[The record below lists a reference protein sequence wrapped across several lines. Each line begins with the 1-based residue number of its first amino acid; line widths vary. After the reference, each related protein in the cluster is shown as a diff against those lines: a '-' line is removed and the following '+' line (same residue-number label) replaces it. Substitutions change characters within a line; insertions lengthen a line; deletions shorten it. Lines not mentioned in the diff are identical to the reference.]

1 MVLKPKITLEEVDS
15 KDKKDKDDEDD
26 EDDDDEEEDSM
37 YPWLYLFF
45 Y

>member
-26 EDDDDEEEDSM
+26 EDEDDEEEEGM